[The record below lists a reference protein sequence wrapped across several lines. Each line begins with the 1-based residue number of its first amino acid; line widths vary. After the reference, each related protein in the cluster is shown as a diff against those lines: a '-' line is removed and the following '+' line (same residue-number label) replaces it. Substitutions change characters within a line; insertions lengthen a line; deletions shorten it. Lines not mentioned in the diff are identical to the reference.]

1 MKPKEPQTSPLDMAL
16 DAALG
21 RALRSP
27 TPHADFRIRLTAA
40 LARAGQHED
49 ADSTHMQLER
59 ERLEGLA
66 ELESG
71 YLRLRRRT
79 LGTLIGGAFAAGA
92 SLTLLFP
99 WLTAVLGADAI
110 LVVAVLGG
118 IAGLT
123 IAGTSHLARSALVR
137 PLQRVWED
145 TNSDWQEPGASAN
158 VRCSRS

>member
-1 MKPKEPQTSPLDMAL
+1 MKPKELSAQTSPLDIAL

-49 ADSTHMQLER
+49 AESARMQLER
-59 ERLEGLA
+59 ERLEVLA

-71 YLRLRRRT
+71 YLRLRRQT

-92 SLTLLFP
+92 GLTLLFP
-99 WLTAVLGADAI
+99 GLKAVLGADAI

-123 IAGTSHLARSALVR
+123 IAGTSRLARSALVR

-145 TNSDWQEPGASAN
+145 ANSDWQEPGASAN
-158 VRCSRS
+158 VR